1 MKASQQEILDYL
13 LSLLQELAKDWDYS
27 RAVCPDSLLFSE
39 LGFESLDAVVLG
51 TAIQE
56 HYHREMPFAALFAS
70 IGEKEIHDLS
80 IAELVQFVDIHLDS
94 KIGENQ

>member
-1 MKASQQEILDYL
+1 MKPSRQEILNYV

-27 RAVCPDSLLFSE
+27 QTVGPESLLFSQ

-56 HYHREMPFAALFAS
+56 HYQQQMPFAELLADV
-70 IGEKEIHDLS
+70 GQREVNDLS
-80 IAELVQFVDIHLDS
+80 VAEVAEFIDTHLSS
-94 KIGENQ
+94 KVGEAS

>member
-1 MKASQQEILDYL
+1 MPSEKEILDYV

-27 RAVCPDSLLFSE
+27 QTVGPETLLFSQ

-56 HYHREMPFAALFAS
+56 HYRREMPFAELLAG
-70 IGEKEIHDLS
+70 IGQRENHDLS
-80 IAELVQFVDIHLDS
+80 IAELVQFIDANLAS
-94 KIGENQ
+94 QIGEVQ